1 MNILCHA
8 GIAPGLEVF
17 SNACS
22 VTHLRQ
28 GTPGSEIHGQEL
40 EAVVITVIAAKV

>member
-1 MNILCHA
+1 MNTLCHA

-22 VTHLRQ
+22 VMHLRQ
-28 GTPGSEIHGQEL
+28 GAPDSEIPRQAL
-40 EAVVITVIAAKV
+40 EADVITVIAAKM